1 MRNAIRRTC
10 SLVVVSILASA
21 CGRSAP
27 EGYVPELGEL
37 MILQQVR
44 HTKLWLAGEAGNWP
58 LAAYEVDELDEGF
71 DAVVTYHPIKKE
83 SPVAPKDAIPRMITE
98 PLEGLRDAVRRRDP
112 SLFAERYDALTTAC
126 NNCHRATNVGFNR
139 VQRPETNPYP
149 NQDFSP
155 EQQLPLP

>member
-1 MRNAIRRTC
+1 
-10 SLVVVSILASA
+10 
-21 CGRSAP
+21 
-27 EGYVPELGEL
+27 

-44 HTKLWLAGEAGNWP
+44 HTKLWFAGQAGNWP
-58 LAAYEVDELDEGF
+58 LAHYEVDELGEGF
-71 DAVVTYHPIKKE
+71 DAVIEYHPIKQE

-98 PLEGLRDAVRRRDP
+98 PLASLREAVDKQDR

-155 EQQLPLP
+155 EHLEQLSP